1 MSIGLFVQRIYFSLY
16 YIIHRGL
23 LINGWIYPNRFSYA
37 RNNFGDD
44 INIPLLY
51 ILSGK
56 NCVVKHSTF
65 LQNTNNL
72 LCIGSIIEGFT
83 DEQSIIWGSGAI
95 EGKKKLTYKPKKV
108 CAVRGP
114 LTRQYLLDQGIEC
127 PEIYG
132 DPALLMPLIY
142 SPKFEKKF
150 KLGIIPHYSEL
161 ELPEI
166 KALSD
171 RDDII
176 VIKMRNY
183 ATWQSVIDQIVSCEA
198 IASSSLHGL
207 IISDAYGVPNVH
219 VRLSNNVEGG
229 EFKYR
234 DYYGGVGRV
243 YIPAIDLSERIDLLE
258 IKKGIKSY
266 KPLNYD
272 YKPLLRA
279 FPYKLKTKYKI

>member
-1 MSIGLFVQRIYFSLY
+1 MKLTGFFYSLY
-16 YIIHRGL
+16 FTLCHKLRGDIVL
-23 LINGWIYPNRFSYA
+23 SGWFSVV
-37 RNNFGDD
+37 RISILKNNWGDD
-44 INIPLLY
+44 INFPLIKELTGRNAVPKQCA
-51 ILSGK
+51 SD
-56 NCVVKHSTF
+56 VDAE
-65 LQNTNNL
+65 NL
-72 LCIGSIIEGFT
+72 LCVGSIIEGYM
-83 DEQSIIWGSGAI
+83 DNQSVIWGSGAI

-142 SPKFEKKF
+142 TPKFEKKF